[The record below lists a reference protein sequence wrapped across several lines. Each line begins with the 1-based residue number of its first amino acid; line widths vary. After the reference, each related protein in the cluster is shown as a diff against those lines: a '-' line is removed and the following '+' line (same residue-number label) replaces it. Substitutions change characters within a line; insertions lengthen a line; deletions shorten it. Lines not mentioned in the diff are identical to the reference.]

1 MSEPV
6 LVLNRNF
13 EPLNVCG
20 PHRAL
25 VLVLREK
32 AQPIEFHDRAL
43 RSITAELPIPSVIR
57 LLNQVRRPVLSRR
70 LSRREV
76 FTRDGFVCQYCGR
89 STKALTLDHVVPRVR
104 KGPNTWENVVTAC
117 SACNH
122 RKADRTPEEAGMRLL
137 SRPAPP
143 RANPYAHLMGRA
155 FPRAWDIY
163 LPWVGMERRTDG
175 ALAVV

>member
-1 MSEPV
+1 LSEPV

-20 PHRAL
+20 PRRAL

-43 RSITAELPIPSVIR
+43 RSIAAELPVPSVIR

-76 FTRDGFVCQYCGR
+76 FTRDGFTCQYCGR
-89 STKALTLDHVVPRVR
+89 HAKVLTLDHVVPRVR
-104 KGPNTWENVVTAC
+104 KGPSTWENVVTAC
-117 SACNH
+117 PACNH

-137 SRPAPP
+137 NHPAPP
-143 RANPYAHLMGRA
+143 RANPYAHLMGRE
-155 FPRAWDIY
+155 FPRQWDIY
-163 LPWVGMERRTDG
+163 LPWMGNGRRAG
-175 ALAVV
+175 ALAAV

>member
-6 LVLNRNF
+6 LVLNRNY

-20 PHRAL
+20 SRRAL

-32 AQPIEFHDRAL
+32 AQPVEFHEGTL
-43 RSITAELPIPSVIR
+43 RSIAAELPIPSVIR

-89 STKALTLDHVVPRVR
+89 PAKVLTLDHVVPRVR
-104 KGPNTWENVVTAC
+104 KGPSTWENVVTAC
-117 SACNH
+117 VSCNH
-122 RKADRTPEEAGMRLL
+122 RKAGRTPEEAGMRLL
-137 SRPAPP
+137 TRPAPP
-143 RANPYAHLMGRA
+143 RMNPYAHLMGRE
-155 FPRAWDIY
+155 FPRQWDIY
-163 LPWVGMERRTDG
+163 LPWVGLERRSA
-175 ALAVV
+175 ALAAV